1 MRIAGLSGTLRGT
14 RLSLVRSG
22 QCSARCFA
30 TQTVFSHVLE
40 NGVVKVSEATSEQV
54 ATHGKTGAL
63 FAVVLVKGKQYRVVE
78 GDAIMTDKIEEVT
91 IGDKMKLDE
100 VLMVGGSDVTVVGQ
114 PRVAGAV
121 VHVTVEEQAQTE
133 KVIVFKKKR
142 RKGYK
147 VSQANSARRH

>member
-1 MRIAGLSGTLRGT
+1 M
-14 RLSLVRSG
+14 
-22 QCSARCFA
+22 
-30 TQTVFSHVLE
+30 
-40 NGVVKVSEATSEQV
+40 KVSEATSEQV